1 MHSDFVSLRELVL
14 LSESIVSYLQIA
26 GEYLNMLDGIPLI
39 AEGLVQRVIDW
50 ILEDP
55 NWGTRESVDVL
66 KLEVEDLREILLN
79 QPRGENDLKQTNR
92 R

>member
-55 NWGTRESVDVL
+55 NWGTRELVDVL